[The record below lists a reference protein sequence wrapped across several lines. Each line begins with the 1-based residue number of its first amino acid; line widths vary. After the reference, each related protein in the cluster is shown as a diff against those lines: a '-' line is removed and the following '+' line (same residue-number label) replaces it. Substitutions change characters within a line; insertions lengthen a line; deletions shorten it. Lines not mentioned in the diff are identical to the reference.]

1 MLERTMLKPKLNF
14 GLKLRKG
21 LGSSVI
27 YGTIKKDPLLVYSV
41 FNFFVILTSKAKG
54 KHRM

>member
-27 YGTIKKDPLLVYSV
+27 DGTIKKDPLLAYSV

>member
-27 YGTIKKDPLLVYSV
+27 DGTIKKDPLLVYSV

-54 KHRM
+54 KHRI